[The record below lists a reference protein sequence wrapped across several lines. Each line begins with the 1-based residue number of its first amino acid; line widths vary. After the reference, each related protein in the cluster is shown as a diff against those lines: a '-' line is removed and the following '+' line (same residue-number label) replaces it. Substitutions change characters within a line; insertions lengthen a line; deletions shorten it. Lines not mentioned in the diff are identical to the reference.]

1 METPYVVLELVGEQG
16 SAKSKTQDV
25 LRDFIDPN
33 QVNLRA
39 KPKNRESLFV
49 SAENSHLISYEN
61 LSYLQPELQDA
72 FCTLATGG
80 GFADRTLYTNKEETI
95 IDVKRPVVLNGI
107 SVLVTAQDLLDRTIH
122 IDMPRIVN
130 RKTEK
135 QIEKEIS
142 ENKGLI
148 WAGLLDLL
156 ADALKILPS
165 VQIGQEALP
174 RMADFALLGEALYR
188 SLGKDEGN
196 FLADYEANRYQGV
209 HRTINSSPVVSKLI
223 DFIDNSENKEFKGTI
238 GDLFKVLNDMSRHE
252 DAWPKTA
259 RNLGSILRRMAPS
272 LRTLGYEVEI
282 DDKHRKDGYHC
293 LIRKIRVLQET
304 TSVDANE
311 YDKTESAESHI
322 GEYSTLD
329 IDYEVF

>member
-1 METPYVVLELVGEQG
+1 M
-16 SAKSKTQDV
+16 
-25 LRDFIDPN
+25 
-33 QVNLRA
+33 
-39 KPKNRESLFV
+39 
-49 SAENSHLISYEN
+49 
-61 LSYLQPELQDA
+61 
-72 FCTLATGG
+72 
-80 GFADRTLYTNKEETI
+80 
-95 IDVKRPVVLNGI
+95 VLNGI

-122 IDMPRIVN
+122 IDMPRIVY

-135 QIEKEIS
+135 QIEKGIS
-142 ENKGLI
+142 ENKGTI

-165 VQIGQEALP
+165 VKIGQKDLP
-174 RMADFALLGEALYR
+174 RMADFALLGEAVYR

-223 DFIDNSENKEFKGTI
+223 DFIDCSENQEFRGTI

-259 RNLGSILRRMAPS
+259 RGFGSSLRRMAPS

-311 YDKTESAESHI
+311 NGNTEPADVRSEQNH
-322 GEYSTLD
+322 TLEM
-329 IDYEVF
+329 DYEEF

>member
-1 METPYVVLELVGEQG
+1 LELVGEQG

-39 KPKNRESLFV
+39 KPKNRESLFI

-61 LSYLQPELQDA
+61 LSHLQSELQDA

-130 RKTEK
+130 RKTEEH
-135 QIEKEIS
+135 IEKEIS
-142 ENKGLI
+142 ENKGTI

-174 RMADFALLGEALYR
+174 RMADFAYLGEAVYL

-209 HRTINSSPVVSKLI
+209 HRTINSSPVVSKLL
-223 DFIDNSENKEFKGTI
+223 DYIDNSENQEFKGTI
-238 GDLFKVLNDMSRHE
+238 GVLFEELNDMSRHE

-259 RNLGSILRRMAPS
+259 KGFGGSLRRMAPS

-322 GEYSTLD
+322 GEYSTQD
-329 IDYEVF
+329 KNYEVF

>member
-1 METPYVVLELVGEQG
+1 VETPYVVLELVGEQG

-61 LSYLQPELQDA
+61 LSHLQPELQDA

-95 IDVKRPVVLNGI
+95 IEVKRPVVLNGI

-122 IDMPRIVN
+122 IDMPRILN

-165 VQIGQEALP
+165 VQIGQETLP
-174 RMADFALLGEALYR
+174 RMADFALLGEAVYR

-196 FLADYEANRYQGV
+196 FLADYEGNRYQGV
-209 HRTINSSPVVSKLI
+209 HRTIYSSPVISKLI
-223 DFIDNSENKEFKGTI
+223 DFIDCSENQEFRGTI
-238 GDLFKVLNDMSRHE
+238 GVLFDKLNDMFRYE
-252 DAWPKTA
+252 DAGPKSA
-259 RNLGSILRRMAPS
+259 RGLGSILRRMAPS

-293 LIRKIRVLQET
+293 LIRNIRVLQET

-311 YDKTESAESHI
+311 NDKTESAESHSE
-322 GEYSTLD
+322 GYQTLET
-329 IDYEVF
+329 DYEEF